1 MKQAVDASFELESM
15 TMSSARDRG
24 MKMIQKAILNV
35 GVVEQATGVSADRE
49 GNVYVVQIS
58 ADGSKVREILTSKD
72 ETAI

>member
-35 GVVEQATGVSADRE
+35 GVVEQATGVSADCE